1 MADPTISSKMT
12 ASMGGKAWRTNVIT
26 HTGEATCTVTA
37 GSLGLEYIE
46 AIIGVN
52 TAIPVQATAGSVVMG
67 MTMSI
72 SADNKNLVWVS
83 TVACQQTVTI
93 IGW

>member
-1 MADPTISSKMT
+1 MADPSLSEKMR
-12 ASMGGKAWRTNVIT
+12 AGIGNKQWRCYEIT

-37 GSLGLEYIE
+37 ASMDLDYIE

-52 TAIPVQATAGSVVMG
+52 TGLAVAAAGGSVVMG
-67 MTMSI
+67 MTISI

-83 TVACQQTVTI
+83 TVACVQQVTI

>member
-1 MADPTISSKMT
+1 MADPTLSQKMR
-12 ASMGGKAWRTNVIT
+12 MGVGGKQWRCYQIT

-37 GSLGLEYIE
+37 GSLDLDYIE

-52 TAIPVQATAGSVVMG
+52 TGLAAQATPGSVICG
-67 MTMSI
+67 MTISI
-72 SADNKNLVWVS
+72 AADNKALVWVS
-83 TVACQQTVTI
+83 TVACVQQVTI

>member
-1 MADPTISSKMT
+1 MADPSLSEKMR
-12 ASMGGKAWRTNVIT
+12 AGVGGKQWRTYEIT
-26 HTGEATCTVTA
+26 HTGEATATVTA
-37 GSLGLEYIE
+37 GSMDLDYIE

-52 TAIPVQATAGSVVMG
+52 TGLAVQATPGSVLMG
-67 MTMSI
+67 MTISI

-83 TVACQQTVTI
+83 TVACVQQVTI